1 MPELPVT
8 RDRHAGLPVQ
18 GEQRLEKTKTMTDT
32 TQASAGSVER
42 KKPGTFE
49 ALRYRNYRL
58 YWFGNAVS
66 FIGDWLDQIALN
78 WLVISTTGDPIMLGL
93 VNLGRGLPIMLFT
106 MFGGV
111 VADRVDRRTML
122 ICTQVLAMLVA
133 IGLACTVAFF
143 NASIWII
150 LLLATCRGLIVAF
163 NMPARN
169 SLIYQLVPRE
179 AMASAVS
186 LNSVTLNLA
195 KVIGPLASAAIIAS
209 LGVTAC
215 FIANAVSFTVV
226 MGMLMMID
234 LPPQDRSRR
243 KAESM
248 LQSLSAGFSYMKH
261 EPVLLMLVAVALAP
275 TFFCQP
281 YLQFLSVFS
290 AQVFDTGATGFGV
303 MTALAASGSICG
315 GLLAARVQRNV
326 RRGSMMLVFMGCFA
340 LALILFAAAPNFHVA
355 IPLLFA
361 AGAMQIAY
369 NSSNDTILQLTV
381 DDAYRGRVLSLLFMT
396 RGLMP
401 VGTATMALIAAVIG
415 PRLALGLMSSVVLV
429 FAVVLWIWMPRLRK
443 LRV

>member
-143 NASIWII
+143 NASI
-150 LLLATCRGLIVAF
+150 
-163 NMPARN
+163 
-169 SLIYQLVPRE
+169 
-179 AMASAVS
+179 
-186 LNSVTLNLA
+186 
-195 KVIGPLASAAIIAS
+195 
-209 LGVTAC
+209 
-215 FIANAVSFTVV
+215 
-226 MGMLMMID
+226 
-234 LPPQDRSRR
+234 
-243 KAESM
+243 
-248 LQSLSAGFSYMKH
+248 
-261 EPVLLMLVAVALAP
+261 
-275 TFFCQP
+275 
-281 YLQFLSVFS
+281 
-290 AQVFDTGATGFGV
+290 
-303 MTALAASGSICG
+303 
-315 GLLAARVQRNV
+315 
-326 RRGSMMLVFMGCFA
+326 
-340 LALILFAAAPNFHVA
+340 
-355 IPLLFA
+355 
-361 AGAMQIAY
+361 
-369 NSSNDTILQLTV
+369 
-381 DDAYRGRVLSLLFMT
+381 
-396 RGLMP
+396 
-401 VGTATMALIAAVIG
+401 
-415 PRLALGLMSSVVLV
+415 
-429 FAVVLWIWMPRLRK
+429 
-443 LRV
+443 